1 MSRLPNPGADEGTW
15 GEILNDYLSVAHTS
29 DGSLK
34 HVAKVYNVKNYGAKG
49 DGTADDLPALQAL
62 INSVGTDGVS
72 IYFPPGQYNISDSLR
87 LKEKLTLFGD
97 SASSS
102 FGSGVASSTIHCTN
116 PNVNAFDG
124 TDLRTLYIHDLAFV
138 GMGASSGTGGGISLT
153 HSSLSTANNYIERVE
168 ISDFGGNGI
177 YINTPIANSICAVR
191 VERVGGNGF
200 MIENGT
206 SVFMQACYANST
218 GGAGFYIRAL
228 AYSHLASCAADYNA
242 VGYYLRA
249 CLSLNLTGCGCE
261 FPVAANG
268 FDGSSY
274 FLYGGNGVSLINCH
288 CIFNEATAFNITNA
302 ATKIVLISPK
312 ESSPHPTAVNSIKT
326 ATGTDTVVIA
336 PAFVS
341 PTNYATGTYYSFGAS
356 TITNTLSIG
365 NAAPQGGAIAYIERN
380 ASAVAFMIRN
390 TTVAGNT
397 AASLVIQTQTSAS
410 RALQTGLQS
419 DTTNRFSLETSGK
432 LEWGDGATARDTNL
446 YRSAANVL
454 RTDDAFS
461 ATSFSVGTTPGASG
475 TFTSVDGKTITVTN
489 GIITNIS

>member
-1 MSRLPNPGADEGTW
+1 MSRLPNPGADAGTW

-34 HVAKVYNVKNYGAKG
+34 HIIKIYNVKDYGAKG
-49 DGTADDLPALQAL
+49 DGVTDDLPALQTL
-62 INSVGTDGVS
+62 ITSIGTDGAS
-72 IYFPPGQYNISDSLR
+72 IYFPPGQYNISSSLL

-97 SASSS
+97 SASSA
-102 FGSGVASSTIHCTN
+102 FGSGLASSTIHCTN
-116 PNVNAFDG
+116 PNVNALDG
-124 TDLRTLYIHDLAFV
+124 TNLRTLYIHDLALV

-153 HSSLSTANNYIERVE
+153 HSTLSTANNYIERVE
-168 ISDFGGNGI
+168 ISDFGGNGL
-177 YINTPIANSICAVR
+177 YINTPIVNSLSSVR

-206 SVFMQACYANST
+206 SVFMQTCYANST
-218 GGAGFYIRAL
+218 GGAGFYLRAV

-274 FLYGGNGVSLINCH
+274 YLYGGNGVSLINCH

-312 ESSPHPTAVNSIKT
+312 ESSPHPSAINSIKT
-326 ATGTDTVVIA
+326 ASGTDTVIIA

-341 PTNYATGTYYSFGAS
+341 PTSYATGTYYAFGAS
-356 TITNTLSIG
+356 TVTNTLSIG
-365 NAAPQGGAIAYIERN
+365 NAAPQGGAAAYIERPT
-380 ASAVAFMIRN
+380 SAVALMVRN
-390 TTVAGNT
+390 TAVTGNT
-397 AASLVIQTQTSAS
+397 TASLVVQSQTSAS
-410 RALQTGLQS
+410 RALQAGLQS
-419 DTTNRFSLETSGK
+419 DTVNRFSLETSGK
-432 LEWGDGATARDTNL
+432 LEWGDGATTRDTNL
-446 YRSAANVL
+446 YRSSANTL
-454 RTDDAFS
+454 KTDDSFS
-461 ATSFSVGTTPGASG
+461 AVSYSVGATPGVSG
-475 TFTSVDGKTITVTN
+475 TFTSNDGKTITVTN
-489 GIITNIS
+489 GIITAIN